1 MANADFRKD
10 VTMPVRPRSVYT
22 AHSYNQEESN
32 LSAFQDYSKF
42 LEGGL
47 GQAELVGAAG
57 WQPPWRAPLQRK
69 APFYPGDDIYHADT
83 WRELEMT
90 DVVGGAGYNAS
101 VTPHGTVCLR
111 LRDRVKVDMT
121 IDGAVR
127 VTNAKN
133 NIILALSRSGAA
145 AALIHPNGRVYHYGS
160 RVEIQARHQQGN
172 NKYAKMWY
180 KGVSFT
186 AEQCALV
193 YLVDA
198 AGTRTTTDTFLDMS
212 QDFTLNVFYNESR
225 HGPSYVNEAL
235 SLLQAAQYWLTDD
248 GIDNWIINNVRVS
261 QTADGLVR
269 PRTDS
274 SGNSESRHGP
284 SYVNEALSLL
294 QAAQYWL
301 TDDGIDNWIINN
313 VRVSQTADGLVR
325 PRTDSSGNSESRHGP
340 SYVNEALSLLQAA
353 QYWLTDDGID
363 NWIINNVRVSQTAD
377 GLVRIH
383 RCSHKYQL
391 RTSPSNGSA
400 SITSPFLHCTAS
412 LGQTQHLFVRRGERR
427 MHFDGNSFIVRN
439 AGHSA
444 GFDDKNQLKVY

>member
-1 MANADFRKD
+1 MASADFRKD
-10 VTMPVRPRSVYT
+10 VMPVRPRSVYT

-47 GQAELVGAAG
+47 GQAELVGATA

-83 WRELEMT
+83 WRELEVT

-101 VTPHGTVCLR
+101 VTPHGTICLR

-172 NKYAKMWY
+172 N
-180 KGVSFT
+180 
-186 AEQCALV
+186 
-193 YLVDA
+193 
-198 AGTRTTTDTFLDMS
+198 
-212 QDFTLNVFYNESR
+212 
-225 HGPSYVNEAL
+225 
-235 SLLQAAQYWLTDD
+235 
-248 GIDNWIINNVRVS
+248 
-261 QTADGLVR
+261 
-269 PRTDS
+269 
-274 SGNSESRHGP
+274 
-284 SYVNEALSLL
+284 
-294 QAAQYWL
+294 
-301 TDDGIDNWIINN
+301 
-313 VRVSQTADGLVR
+313 
-325 PRTDSSGNSESRHGP
+325 NSESRHGP

>member
-235 SLLQAAQYWLTDD
+235 SLLQT
-248 GIDNWIINNVRVS
+248 
-261 QTADGLVR
+261 
-269 PRTDS
+269 
-274 SGNSESRHGP
+274 
-284 SYVNEALSLL
+284 
-294 QAAQYWL
+294 
-301 TDDGIDNWIINN
+301 
-313 VRVSQTADGLVR
+313 
-325 PRTDSSGNSESRHGP
+325 
-340 SYVNEALSLLQAA
+340 A

>member
-1 MANADFRKD
+1 MANTDFRKD

-47 GQAELVGAAG
+47 GQAELVGATG

-83 WRELEMT
+83 WRELEVT
-90 DVVGGAGYNAS
+90 DVMGGAGYNAS
-101 VTPHGTVCLR
+101 VTPHGTICLR

-121 IDGAVR
+121 MDGAVR

-172 NKYAKMWY
+172 N
-180 KGVSFT
+180 
-186 AEQCALV
+186 
-193 YLVDA
+193 
-198 AGTRTTTDTFLDMS
+198 
-212 QDFTLNVFYNESR
+212 N
-225 HGPSYVNEAL
+225 
-235 SLLQAAQYWLTDD
+235 
-248 GIDNWIINNVRVS
+248 
-261 QTADGLVR
+261 
-269 PRTDS
+269 
-274 SGNSESRHGP
+274 
-284 SYVNEALSLL
+284 
-294 QAAQYWL
+294 
-301 TDDGIDNWIINN
+301 
-313 VRVSQTADGLVR
+313 
-325 PRTDSSGNSESRHGP
+325 ESRHGP

>member
-1 MANADFRKD
+1 MASTDFRKE

-47 GQAELVGAAG
+47 GQAELVGAAA

-83 WRELEMT
+83 WRDLEVT
-90 DVVGGAGYNAS
+90 DVAGGARYNAS

-121 IDGAVR
+121 VDGAVR
-127 VTNAKN
+127 VTNAKY
-133 NIILALSRSGAA
+133 NIVLALSQSGAA
-145 AALIHPNGRVYHYGS
+145 AALIHPNGRVYNYRS
-160 RVEIQARHQQGN
+160 RVEIQAHHQQGN

-212 QDFTLNVFYNESR
+212 QDFTLNVFYNESG
-225 HGPSYVNEAL
+225 HGPSYVNKAL
-235 SLLQAAQYWLTDD
+235 SLLQAM
-248 GIDNWIINNVRVS
+248 
-261 QTADGLVR
+261 
-269 PRTDS
+269 
-274 SGNSESRHGP
+274 
-284 SYVNEALSLL
+284 
-294 QAAQYWL
+294 
-301 TDDGIDNWIINN
+301 
-313 VRVSQTADGLVR
+313 
-325 PRTDSSGNSESRHGP
+325 
-340 SYVNEALSLLQAA
+340 

-400 SITSPFLHCTAS
+400 SITSPFVHCTAS

>member
-1 MANADFRKD
+1 MASADFRKD
-10 VTMPVRPRSVYT
+10 VMPVRPRSVYT

-47 GQAELVGAAG
+47 GQAELVGATA

-83 WRELEMT
+83 WRELEVT

-101 VTPHGTVCLR
+101 VTPHGTICLR

-172 NKYAKMWY
+172 N
-180 KGVSFT
+180 
-186 AEQCALV
+186 
-193 YLVDA
+193 
-198 AGTRTTTDTFLDMS
+198 
-212 QDFTLNVFYNESR
+212 N
-225 HGPSYVNEAL
+225 
-235 SLLQAAQYWLTDD
+235 
-248 GIDNWIINNVRVS
+248 
-261 QTADGLVR
+261 
-269 PRTDS
+269 
-274 SGNSESRHGP
+274 
-284 SYVNEALSLL
+284 
-294 QAAQYWL
+294 
-301 TDDGIDNWIINN
+301 
-313 VRVSQTADGLVR
+313 
-325 PRTDSSGNSESRHGP
+325 ESRHGP

>member
-1 MANADFRKD
+1 
-10 VTMPVRPRSVYT
+10 
-22 AHSYNQEESN
+22 
-32 LSAFQDYSKF
+32 
-42 LEGGL
+42 
-47 GQAELVGAAG
+47 
-57 WQPPWRAPLQRK
+57 
-69 APFYPGDDIYHADT
+69 
-83 WRELEMT
+83 
-90 DVVGGAGYNAS
+90 
-101 VTPHGTVCLR
+101 
-111 LRDRVKVDMT
+111 MT

-127 VTNAKN
+127 LTNAKN
-133 NIILALSRSGAA
+133 NIILALSRSGAS
-145 AALIHPNGRVYHYGS
+145 AALIHPNGRVYQYGS

-235 SLLQAAQYWLTDD
+235 SLIQAVQYWLTDD

-269 PRTDS
+269 
-274 SGNSESRHGP
+274 
-284 SYVNEALSLL
+284 V
-294 QAAQYWL
+294 
-301 TDDGIDNWIINN
+301 
-313 VRVSQTADGLVR
+313 
-325 PRTDSSGNSESRHGP
+325 
-340 SYVNEALSLLQAA
+340 
-353 QYWLTDDGID
+353 
-363 NWIINNVRVSQTAD
+363 
-377 GLVRIH
+377 H